1 MNGLVL
7 THIGIEEVSTD
18 EIKKLMSASNVKS
31 SKCKIL
37 FSCKTEQDLVDLC
50 YHGRTFT
57 KVVLLLSEGKITEMP
72 DESLL
77 KELNQFTDKTA
88 VVKCERTGKHDFTS
102 FDVEQVLNS
111 ALVKLYNVQIDHK
124 NPQTTFFLLI
134 EDEKYYFGV
143 DFAGIDLG
151 RRDYRIF
158 LGTDSLKGTIA
169 ASMLTIAG
177 YDSKQALLDPFC
189 RHGIVPIEA
198 ALLSTNTSPHKFAK
212 EKLACSKLPNLKFT
226 LKDKENEF
234 KGTIIAMDDNFKHVS
249 AAKKNAKIAGV
260 VKSIEFSRADMQW
273 LDAKFGK
280 NFLDR
285 IIALPVQS
293 GRSIAEKT
301 VEKIYHQFF
310 YQAEFILKKSGKNC
324 ICIKRGVELLKS
336 KAEEFKFSVE
346 SERKVMQG
354 QEELTILVFSK
365 NIP

>member
-7 THIGIEEVSTD
+7 THIGIEDISAD
-18 EIKKLMSASNVKS
+18 EIKKLIAATSVKTD
-31 SKCKIL
+31 KGKIV
-37 FSCKTEQDLVDLC
+37 FSCKSEQDLVDLC

-57 KVVLLLSEGKITEMP
+57 KVVLLLSEGKITGMP

-77 KELNQFTDKTA
+77 KDLKQFTDKTA

-111 ALVKLYNVQIDHK
+111 ALAKLYGVQIDHK

-134 EDEKYYFGV
+134 EDSQYYFGV

-158 LGTDSLKGTIA
+158 LGTDALKGNIA
-169 ASMLTIAG
+169 ASLLTIAE
-177 YDSKQALLDPFC
+177 YEPKHALLDPFC

-198 ALLSTNTSPHKFAK
+198 ALYATNTSPHKFAK
-212 EKLACSKLPNLKFT
+212 EKLAFSKIPNFKYQ
-226 LKDKENEF
+226 LKDKETEF

-249 AAKKNAKIAGV
+249 AAKKNAKIAGI

-280 NFLDR
+280 NFLDC
-285 IIALPVQS
+285 IIALPVQP
-293 GRSIAEKT
+293 GRSIADKT

-310 YQAEFILKKSGKNC
+310 YQSEFILKKSGKIC
-324 ICIKRGVELLKS
+324 ICMKRGIELLKS
-336 KAEEFKFSVE
+336 KAKEFKFSVE

-354 QEELTILVFSK
+354 AEELTVLVFTYT
-365 NIP
+365 P

>member
-7 THIGIEEVSTD
+7 THIGIEDVSAD
-18 EIKKLMSASNVKS
+18 EIEKLISATDIKTD
-31 SKCKIL
+31 KGKIF
-37 FSCKTEQDLVDLC
+37 FSCKSEQDLVDLC

-57 KVVLLLSEGKITEMP
+57 RVVLVLSAGTMKEMP
-72 DESLL
+72 DENLL
-77 KELNQFTDKTA
+77 KNFKQFVDKTA

-111 ALVKLYNVQIDHK
+111 ALVKLYGVQIDHK

-134 EDEKYYFGV
+134 EDGKYYLGV

-158 LGTDSLKGTIA
+158 LGTDALKGNIA
-169 ASMLTIAG
+169 AALLSIAG
-177 YDSKQALLDPFC
+177 YDPKHALLDPFC
-189 RHGIVPIEA
+189 RHGIIPIEA
-198 ALLSTNTSPHKFAK
+198 AIYATNTSPHKFAK
-212 EKLACSKLPNLKFT
+212 EKLAFSKLPNLKFS
-226 LKDKENEF
+226 LKDKETEF
-234 KGTIIAMDDNFKHVS
+234 KGTIISMDDNFKHVS
-249 AAKKNAKIAGV
+249 AAQKNAKIAGV

-310 YQAEFILKKSGKNC
+310 YQSEFILKKSGK
-324 ICIKRGVELLKS
+324 ICIVMKRGVDLLKT
-336 KAEEFKFSVE
+336 KAKEFKFSIE
-346 SERKVMQG
+346 HERKVMQG
-354 QEELTILVFSK
+354 AEELTILVFSK
-365 NIP
+365 NIV

>member
-7 THIGIEEVSTD
+7 THIGIEDVSSA
-18 EIKKLMSASNVKS
+18 EIKKLISASNIKAE
-31 SKCKIL
+31 KGKIF
-37 FSCKTEQDLVDLC
+37 FSCTSEQDLVDLC
-50 YHGRTFT
+50 YYGRTFS
-57 KVVLLLSEGKITEMP
+57 KVILLLKSGTMKYMP
-72 DESLL
+72 DEFLL
-77 KELNQFTDKTA
+77 KDLPFIDKTV
-88 VVKCERTGKHDFTS
+88 VVKCDRIGNHPFTS
-102 FDVEQVLNS
+102 FDVMQVLNS
-111 ALVKLYNVQIDHK
+111 ALAKLYNVKIDHK
-124 NPQTTFFLLI
+124 NPQTTFYLLI
-134 EDEKYYFGV
+134 ENDQFYFGV

-158 LGTDSLKGTIA
+158 LGTDALKGTIA
-169 ASMLTIAG
+169 AALLTISS
-177 YDSKQALLDPFC
+177 YEPKHALLDPFC
-189 RHGIVPIEA
+189 RNGIVPIEA
-198 ALLSTNTSPHKFAK
+198 ALFATNTSPHKFAK
-212 EKLACSKLPNLKFT
+212 EKLAFAKLPNLKYS
-226 LKDKENEF
+226 LKDKETDF

-260 VKSIEFSRADMQW
+260 VKSIEFSRADIKW

-310 YQAEFILKKSGKNC
+310 YQSEFILKKSGK
-324 ICIKRGVELLKS
+324 ICVCMKRNVELLKT

-354 QEELTILVFSK
+354 QEELTVLVFTCT
-365 NIP
+365 P

>member
-7 THIGIEEVSTD
+7 THIGIEDVSAD
-18 EIKKLMSASNVKS
+18 EIKKLISASDIKTD
-31 SKCKIL
+31 KGKIF
-37 FSCKTEQDLVDLC
+37 FSCKSEQDLVDLC
-50 YHGRTFT
+50 YYGRTFS
-57 KVVLLLSEGKITEMP
+57 KVVLLLSSGAISEMP

-77 KELNQFTDKTA
+77 KALPFMDKTA

-111 ALVKLYNVQIDHK
+111 HLVKLYNVQIDHK

-134 EDEKYYFGV
+134 ENDQYYFGV

-158 LGTDSLKGTIA
+158 LGTDALKGNIA
-169 ASMLTIAG
+169 ASLLHIAE
-177 YDSKQALLDPFC
+177 YDPKHSLLDPFC

-198 ALLSTNTSPHKFAK
+198 ALLATNTSPHKFAK
-212 EKLACSKLPNLKFT
+212 EKLAFSKLPGFNFT
-226 LKDKENEF
+226 LKDKETEF

-285 IIALPVQS
+285 IIALPVQP
-293 GRSIAEKT
+293 GRSIADKT
-301 VEKIYHQFF
+301 VEKIYHQLF
-310 YQAEFILKKSGKNC
+310 YQSEFILKKSGKIC
-324 ICIKRGVELLKS
+324 ICMKRGTELLKS
-336 KAEEFKFSVE
+336 KAAEFKFSIV

-354 QEELTILVFSK
+354 AEELTILVFSK
-365 NIP
+365 NIV